1 MSIRKKRGSF
11 GEEFPPVCDC
21 CGVVLRNER
30 GTTDHIGDMFDD
42 PFYEWDSMIDAKKE
56 AGWKSR
62 RMLGE
67 WFDLCPACIESY
79 DSMVKPRN
87 TAAND
92 FRGIGRA

>member
-11 GEEFPPVCDC
+11 GEEFAPVCDG
-21 CGVVLRNER
+21 CGAVLRSEQAVW
-30 GTTDHIGDMFDD
+30 DHIDDMFDD
-42 PFYEWDSMIDAKKE
+42 PFYDFDDAVDAKRE

-62 RMLGE
+62 NIGGE
-67 WFDLCPACIESY
+67 WFDFCPVCLERMRS
-79 DSMVKPRN
+79 

>member
-11 GEEFPPVCDC
+11 GEEFAPVCDGC
-21 CGVVLRNER
+21 SAVLRSEQAVW
-30 GTTDHIGDMFDD
+30 DHSGDVFDD
-42 PFYEWDSMIDAKKE
+42 PFYEFDDAVEAKKE

-62 RMLGE
+62 KIGDD
-67 WFDLCPACIESY
+67 WFDFCPACFEHYYPTIKARS
-79 DSMVKPRN
+79 